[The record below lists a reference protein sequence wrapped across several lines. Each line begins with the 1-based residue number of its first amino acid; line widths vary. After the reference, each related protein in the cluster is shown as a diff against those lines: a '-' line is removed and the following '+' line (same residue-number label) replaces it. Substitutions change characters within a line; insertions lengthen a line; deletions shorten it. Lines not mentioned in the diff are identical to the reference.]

1 MQTPPLS
8 GSQARSSTLTAHHL
22 LACSAIEP
30 PRQTLRGR
38 LFKFSAT
45 LLMAATFGTT
55 QGAEPSAIPAS
66 QRAAAADAPRRIVS
80 LLPSLTET
88 VCAVGACDRLV
99 GTDRYSD
106 WPVAVRKL
114 PKVGGIGDPSVES
127 ILALRPD
134 LVLARPNSRVVPR
147 LESLGVRVV
156 MYDIKTHADMRR
168 VMEQVAQITGRP
180 GAGEEAWQQVD
191 RQMTAAVLRMP
202 PSWKNARVYVELH
215 GGSAAASESSFIGE
229 TLTRLGLRNVVPGS
243 MGPFPRVGPE
253 FIMRAR
259 PDVLVTS
266 ILSDPA
272 VIATRPGWSTLEA
285 VKAGRHCSFGGPH
298 FDMLLRP
305 GPRLGDAAD
314 ELVDCLR
321 KLGER
326 PAS

>member
-1 MQTPPLS
+1 MHPLLHAT
-8 GSQARSSTLTAHHL
+8 ARSSQPRGDHARGSCRPGIPNASAFLSLAAALL
-22 LACSAIEP
+22 LAVV
-30 PRQTLRGR
+30 
-38 LFKFSAT
+38 AT
-45 LLMAATFGTT
+45 ASRAAD
-55 QGAEPSAIPAS
+55 PVPAS
-66 QRAAAADAPRRIVS
+66 QRPAAADAPRRIVS

-106 WPVAVRKL
+106 WPPAVRQL
-114 PKVGGIGDPSVES
+114 PKVGGIGDASLES

-156 MYDIKTHADMRR
+156 LFDINTHADMRR

-191 RQMTAAVLRMP
+191 RQMNAALLRMP
-202 PSWKNARVYVELH
+202 PSWKNGRVYVELH
-215 GGSAAASESSFIGE
+215 GGAAAASESSFIGE
-229 TLTRLGLRNVVPGS
+229 TLTRLGLRNAVPGNL
-243 MGPFPRVGPE
+243 GPFPRLGPE
-253 FIMRAR
+253 YIVRAR
-259 PDVLVTS
+259 PDVLITS
-266 ILSDPA
+266 ALSDPT

-285 VKAGRHCSFGGPH
+285 VRSGRHCSFGGPR

-305 GPRLGDAAD
+305 GPRLGEAAD
-314 ELVDCLR
+314 ELVGCLL
-321 KLGER
+321 KLGDR